1 MRGCVP
7 SLVHPRAVFLT
18 IRLQIKL
25 KKCKNTNVLGK
36 KIIESAIFLNI
47 DVKSSS
53 PCPVVGKLPFTCR
66 KSLSGGH
73 S

>member
-25 KKCKNTNVLGK
+25 KKCKNTNVLSK

-47 DVKSSS
+47 DVEV
-53 PCPVVGKLPFTCR
+53 CYAVL
-66 KSLSGGH
+66 L
-73 S
+73 